1 MNIQKL
7 ISAVRK
13 ARKIRPVFLFHDKPR
28 SGVDVPNEDW
38 QFALQLLTTLF
49 KHYKSAGCDIEISW
63 WGEVFVTLPDYLT
76 PFEISIHHKPIS
88 LNIDKTAKEAKEKK
102 LSSLSDFCFKKTL
115 AISMRPLRQRGK
127 WKSFELE
134 GELKSIGEK
143 TLAHIIPKLSS
154 YMLPEQHELEQF
166 RKINIDDIIAVIRF
180 GSVILGK
187 GSSFQYLC
195 NEFTKQ
201 IYTPGLTIESSSIRI
216 KSYGMQYDPEYPLG
230 ENEWLFLR
238 KYLPIAEL
246 GEFPW
251 IVER

>member
-38 QFALQLLTTLF
+38 QLALQLLTTLF
-49 KHYKSAGCDIEISW
+49 KHYKSEGCDIEISW

-76 PFEISIHHKPIS
+76 PFEISINHKPMS
-88 LNIDKTAKEAKEKK
+88 LNIDKTTKEAKEKK
-102 LSSLSDFCFKKTL
+102 LSSLSNFCFKKTL

-127 WKSFELE
+127 WKSFELD

-143 TLAHIIPKLSS
+143 TLTHIIPKLSS

-166 RKINIDDIIAVIRF
+166 QQISTDDIIAVIRL

-187 GSSFQYLC
+187 GSYFQSLC

-201 IYTPGLTIESSSIRI
+201 IYIPSLTIENSSIRI
-216 KSYGMQYDPEYPLG
+216 KTYGMQYCPEYPLDKKA
-230 ENEWLFLR
+230 WLFLQ
-238 KYLPIAEL
+238 KHLPIAEL
-246 GEFPW
+246 GELPW